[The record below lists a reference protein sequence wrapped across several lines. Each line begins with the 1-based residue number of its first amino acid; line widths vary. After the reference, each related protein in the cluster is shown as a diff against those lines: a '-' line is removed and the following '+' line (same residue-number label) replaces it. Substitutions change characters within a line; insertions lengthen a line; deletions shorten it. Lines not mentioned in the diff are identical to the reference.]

1 MHNLAPYVTTLLRP
15 SSFCNS
21 CLDVVLDDPFFSQTS
36 TLSNLG
42 NIRLWR
48 VFWAIGACSIMCFI
62 NGEFVI
68 TVSLT

>member
-15 SSFCNS
+15 SSFWNS

-48 VFWAIGACSIMCFI
+48 LFWAIGASIMCFI